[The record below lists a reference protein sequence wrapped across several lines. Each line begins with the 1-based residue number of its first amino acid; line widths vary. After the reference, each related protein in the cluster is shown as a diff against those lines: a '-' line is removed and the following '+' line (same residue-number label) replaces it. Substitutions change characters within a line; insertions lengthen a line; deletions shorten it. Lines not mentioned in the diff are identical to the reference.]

1 MANDTSAGYRFGY
14 VAEVT
19 PGTTPSSALQ
29 LVRTTGGGGKLTAQ
43 STQSDEVHLAEISDV
58 VRVGVDAGGT
68 VPFEVSYGTVM
79 DDWLQG
85 ILGGTWATN
94 VLKCGTTKRTF
105 TFEDQ
110 YTGAGVYA
118 PWKYSLIE
126 SLAMNWAVGSKPTGR
141 MTYVSASP
149 PTAYASATAGTG
161 AATAA
166 PTNAIMSPVGDMRAF
181 QEGGAGSELAG
192 SPGVTAWSIEIT
204 RPVIKMPQL
213 GSLALAGAEPD
224 RIEVKGSLS
233 LYFPDKALIDKYL
246 ADTMT
251 SLGVTVGG
259 ATALSYAFLMAKVRL
274 TDGGVQE
281 VGRGQAVI
289 QTYQYQAVYDAST
302 SSLQVTR
309 DPS

>member
-14 VAEVT
+14 VAESVA
-19 PGTTPSSALQ
+19 GTTPASALQ

-43 STQSDEVHLAEISDV
+43 TAQSDEVHLAEIADV
-58 VRVGVDAGGT
+58 VRIGVDAGGT

-94 VLKCGTTKRTF
+94 VLKCGVVARTF

-110 YTGAGVYA
+110 FTGAGVYA
-118 PWKYSLIE
+118 PWKGSLIE
-126 SLAMNWAVGSKPTGR
+126 SLGMSWAVGSKPTGR
-141 MTYVSASP
+141 MTYVSANP
-149 PTAYASATAGTG
+149 PTAYATATAGTG

-166 PTNAIMSPVGDMRAF
+166 PTNAIMSPVGDMRVV
-181 QEGGAGSELAG
+181 QEGGSGSLLAG
-192 SPGVTAWSIEIT
+192 APGVTAWSIDIT

-213 GSLALAGAEPD
+213 GSLALAGAVAD
-224 RIEVKGSLS
+224 RIEVKGSIS
-233 LYFPDKALIDKYL
+233 LYFATKALIDKFL
-246 ADTMT
+246 ADTQT

-259 ATALSYAFLMAKVRL
+259 ATALSYAFLMSKLRF
-274 TDGGVQE
+274 TDGGIQE

-289 QTYQYQAVYDAST
+289 QTFQYQATYDAT
-302 SSLQVTR
+302 NSSLQVTR

>member
-1 MANDTSAGYRFGY
+1 MPNDTSAGYRFGY
-14 VAEVT
+14 VAEST
-19 PGTTPSSALQ
+19 AGTTPASALQ
-29 LVRTTGGGGKLTAQ
+29 LVRTTGGGGKLSAQ

-58 VRVGVDAGGT
+58 IRVGVDAGGT

-94 VLKCGTTKRTF
+94 VLKCGTTARTY

-110 YTGAGVYA
+110 YTIAGVYA
-118 PWKYSLIE
+118 PWKGSLIE

-141 MTYVSASP
+141 MTYVSANP
-149 PTAYASATAGTG
+149 PSAYASATAGTG
-161 AATAA
+161 GPTAA
-166 PTNAIMSPVGDMRAF
+166 PTAAIMSPVGDMRVF
-181 QEGGAGSELAG
+181 QEGGSGSLLAG
-192 SPGVTAWSIEIT
+192 APGVTAWSIEIN
-204 RPVIKMPQL
+204 RPVIKMPQM
-213 GSLALAGAEPD
+213 GSLNLAGAVAD

-233 LYFPDKALIDKYL
+233 LYFATKALIDKYL
-246 ADTMT
+246 ADTQT

-259 ATALSYAFLMAKVRL
+259 SSTLRYAFLMSKLRL
-274 TDGGVQE
+274 IDGGIQE

-289 QTYQYQAVYDAST
+289 QTFQYQATYDAST

-309 DPS
+309 TP